1 MAVSIRKLHPLIGAE
16 VTGVDLRRPGEGDLR
31 AIEAAWREHAVLVFP
46 GQPISDEQQVAFS
59 RHFGE
64 LEIFPQSANR
74 SNTRPEIFRVTN
86 VGDDDRIRPVES
98 EGGRYSTLI
107 WVWHV
112 DSSYRQVPAKGAVL
126 HAVEIVKSGGDTLF
140 ANMFAAYEQM
150 SPELKARIRGLKA
163 RHSFLYSRQQ
173 RQLPSMKPEEAALV
187 PPVEHPLVRRH
198 PDGRH
203 SLFVSATYM
212 EQVVGLRE
220 EESRQLLGELM
231 DWAIQERFHYRHRW
245 RVDDVLM
252 WDNRGAIHVVEPFD
266 HAAER
271 RVMHRTTIAGSEP
284 VLGPVDQARPAGY
297 RRS

>member
-1 MAVSIRKLHPLIGAE
+1 
-16 VTGVDLRRPGEGDLR
+16 
-31 AIEAAWREHAVLVFP
+31 
-46 GQPISDEQQVAFS
+46 
-59 RHFGE
+59 
-64 LEIFPQSANR
+64 
-74 SNTRPEIFRVTN
+74 
-86 VGDDDRIRPVES
+86 
-98 EGGRYSTLI
+98 
-107 WVWHV
+107 
-112 DSSYRQVPAKGAVL
+112 
-126 HAVEIVKSGGDTLF
+126 
-140 ANMFAAYEQM
+140 MFAAYEQL

-252 WDNRGAIHVVEPFD
+252 WDNRANMHYAVRDYDENQPRFL
-266 HAAER
+266 
-271 RVMHRTTIAGSEP
+271 HRTTAAGERP
-284 VLGPVDQARPAGY
+284 V
-297 RRS
+297 